1 LDSGVAFYF
10 ARTSSGSAEIERKGR
25 INMEKEQWSSK
36 IGFIL
41 AAAGSAIGIGAIWKL
56 PYVTGVSGGGAFFLM
71 FILFSLF
78 IGLPLLLAEFVIGRS
93 TGKEAIRAY
102 LEIAPK
108 SKWYLI
114 GILGVV
120 TSFVLL
126 SFYSVVGG
134 WISVYFIKGLAGGV
148 IQEGA
153 DYGELFGKTISDPW
167 SVLAAQAAFLLITIV
182 VVAKGVQSGIEKASK
197 ILMPALFLLF
207 IILIVRSLTLD
218 NALTGVKFFLAPDFS
233 SITSESI
240 LFAMGQSFFSLS
252 IGVSVM
258 VTYSS
263 YLPKKGSLVQPAL
276 SVVGMNLFIA
286 LLAGLA
292 IFPAVFSLGF
302 EPAEGPGLL
311 FVVLPAVFEKMV
323 FGELF
328 LLLFLALFLFATLTS
343 AFSMLEIV
351 VATLAKGDRKKRARF
366 AWIAG
371 GLIFLLGI
379 PSALSFG
386 TLAEATVFGKNIFDT
401 ADFLVS
407 NILMPLGVLLISI
420 FVPLKIRKEVLR
432 QELLQHSKAGSWLF
446 NLWYNVMRFIVPIVI
461 IIVFLDSL
469 GLI

>member
-1 LDSGVAFYF
+1 
-10 ARTSSGSAEIERKGR
+10 
-25 INMEKEQWSSK
+25 MEKEQWSSK

-134 WISVYFIKGLAGGV
+134 WISLYFVKGLAGGV
-148 IQEGA
+148 IEVGA
-153 DYGELFGKTISDPW
+153 DYGGLFGQTISSAW
-167 SVLAAQAAFLLITIV
+167 SVLAAQAAFLLVTIV

-197 ILMPALFLLF
+197 ILMPALFVLF
-207 IILIVRSLTLD
+207 IILIIRSLTLD
-218 NALTGVKFFLAPDFS
+218 HALDGVKFFLAPDFS

-252 IGVSVM
+252 VGVSVM

-263 YLPKKGSLVQPAL
+263 YLPKKGSIVQPAL

-351 VATLAKGDRKKRARF
+351 VATLAKGNRKKRTQF

-386 TLAEATVFGKNIFDT
+386 TMAEATIFGKNIFDT

-420 FVPLKIRKEVLR
+420 FVPLKIKKEVLR
-432 QELLQHSKAGSWLF
+432 QELLQHSKGGNLLF
-446 NLWYNVMRFIVPIVI
+446 NLWYNVMRFVVPVVI

-469 GLI
+469 GVL